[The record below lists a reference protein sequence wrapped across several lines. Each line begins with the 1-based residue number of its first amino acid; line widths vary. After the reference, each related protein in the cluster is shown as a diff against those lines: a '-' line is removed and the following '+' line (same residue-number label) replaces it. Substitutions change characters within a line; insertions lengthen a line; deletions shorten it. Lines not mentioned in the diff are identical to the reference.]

1 MQDLLSHERT
11 DNVSFEQQSDKLF
24 NMKMLSELKDI
35 FQKTDLR
42 LTFDWLLERQ
52 GRKLIDSARCQ
63 T

>member
-11 DNVSFEQQSDKLF
+11 DNVGFEQQSDKLF
-24 NMKMLSELKDI
+24 NMKMSSELKNI

>member
-11 DNVSFEQQSDKLF
+11 DNVGFEQQSDKLF
-24 NMKMLSELKDI
+24 NMKMSSELKDI